1 MKRQNEEDL
10 DELDKQKRS
19 YLKRIATLNSEIE
32 AMTLESSTNRAAA
45 KNTSNAEDKEQIAI
59 LESQVKEANAAKAK
73 VQAEMTELE
82 AIMISSNEEWQARVD
97 KLTKDKDDTVHSLE
111 KRALDE
117 LNEKQVAWEKEKL
130 QLEMEIADKAREV
143 LEVSSQRDSALSQLE
158 ESKTGSDDTDTKQA
172 AFDKRSAELED
183 EIRKLKDENEAEG
196 SKRAEAEALLAAA
209 LSDKEA
215 AQQSGA
221 LLEKKVGEQ
230 EHRINELSN
239 KGDERSPDELVT
251 EFVQDLFGRLHF
263 AFVPPDSSSIDL
275 DEAILSPNAVLKKCK
290 KVLKQGASEFTAVPE

>member
-82 AIMISSNEEWQARVD
+82 AIMISSNEEWQARVG

-172 AFDKRSAELED
+172 AFDKRSAELEE

>member
-172 AFDKRSAELED
+172 AFDKRSAELEE

>member
-1 MKRQNEEDL
+1 LKRQNEEDL

-82 AIMISSNEEWQARVD
+82 AIMISSNEEWQARVG

-183 EIRKLKDENEAEG
+183 EIRKLKDENETVG

>member
-82 AIMISSNEEWQARVD
+82 AIMISSNEEWQARVG

-183 EIRKLKDENEAEG
+183 EIRKLKDENETVG

>member
-1 MKRQNEEDL
+1 LKRQNEEDL

-183 EIRKLKDENEAEG
+183 EIRKLKDENETVG

>member
-1 MKRQNEEDL
+1 LKRQNEEDL

-82 AIMISSNEEWQARVD
+82 AIMISSNEEWQARVG

-172 AFDKRSAELED
+172 AFDKRSAELEE

>member
-45 KNTSNAEDKEQIAI
+45 KNTSNAEDKEHIAI

-172 AFDKRSAELED
+172 AFDKRSAELEE

>member
-1 MKRQNEEDL
+1 LKRQNEEDL

-172 AFDKRSAELED
+172 AFDKRSAELEE

>member
-215 AQQSGA
+215 AQQNGA

>member
-45 KNTSNAEDKEQIAI
+45 KNTGNAEDKEQIAI

>member
-45 KNTSNAEDKEQIAI
+45 KNTGNAEDKEQIAI

-172 AFDKRSAELED
+172 AFDKRSAELEE
-183 EIRKLKDENEAEG
+183 EIRKLKDEAEG

>member
-1 MKRQNEEDL
+1 LKRQNEEDL

-82 AIMISSNEEWQARVD
+82 AIMISSNEEWQARVG